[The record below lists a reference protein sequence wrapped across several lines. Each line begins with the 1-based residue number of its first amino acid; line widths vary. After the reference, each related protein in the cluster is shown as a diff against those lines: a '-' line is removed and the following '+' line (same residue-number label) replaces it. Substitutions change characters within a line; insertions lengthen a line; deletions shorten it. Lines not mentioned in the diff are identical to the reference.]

1 MQPNFLIFITD
12 QHRADHLGCYGNSIV
27 RTPNIDALADDG
39 VSFDRAYVATPVCM
53 PNRGSIMTSRMPSV
67 HGARSNGVPL
77 PLESVTFADLLGQ
90 SGYRTALVGKSHIQ
104 NMEDIPPLLQP
115 APKLPGTRPVAGLP
129 ESRRG
134 EPDSV
139 AYGQELLSAWRDPA
153 HQMRTP
159 YYGFQDVVL
168 CNGHGDECFGD
179 WLRWLEREHPEL
191 AKRRGREHGVRDPN
205 IAAPQAWQTAL
216 DEFSYPSHFIAEQ
229 SSRWITEHVQHHP
242 DQPFALMCSFPDPH
256 HPWTPPGRYWNMYR
270 PEDMPLPYSQDP
282 AVRQPRHVQW
292 LIDERESGAARVD
305 SPRLFAASAR
315 ELQEMIALTYG
326 MITNIDDRIGM
337 VMNTLKSCGADK
349 NTVVVF
355 TADHGDL
362 MGDHGI
368 VLKGPLHY
376 QGLVRVPFIWRD
388 PSAAAASSA
397 DAPAARRDDLVSSI
411 DLPATILARAGISA
425 PNGSQGKALFDTVGE
440 ALPSG
445 RDAVL
450 IEENQQRAYM
460 GFKNAVSVR
469 TLVTNRHRLSV
480 FQEGDWGELY
490 DLQNDPHEINNLWDE
505 AEAESIKSALLL
517 RLVRAQIE
525 HAETSPN
532 PTRIA

>member
-27 RTPNIDALADDG
+27 RTPHIDTLASQG
-39 VSFDRAYVATPVCM
+39 VSFDRAYVAAPVCM
-53 PNRGSIMTSRMPSV
+53 PNRGSILTSRMPSV

-77 PLESVTFADLLGQ
+77 PLSSVTFADQLAEF
-90 SGYRTALVGKSHIQ
+90 GYHTALVGKGHIQ
-104 NMEDIPPLLQP
+104 NMEDLPPLTNPP
-115 APKLPGTRPVAGLP
+115 AGLPGTRQSAAFS
-129 ESRRG
+129 ESRRDVF
-134 EPDSV
+134 DSDP
-139 AYGQELLSAWRDPA
+139 YGQELQAAWLDPQ
-153 HQMRTP
+153 HRITTP
-159 YYGFQDVVL
+159 YYGFQDVIL

-191 AKRRGREHGVRDPN
+191 ARRRGRAHSKRDPA
-205 IAAPQAWQTAL
+205 IGAPQAWQTPL
-216 DEFSYPSHFIAEQ
+216 DEFSYPTHYIAEQ
-229 SSRWITEHVQHHP
+229 SRQWLENHAATAP

-256 HPWTPPGRYWNMYR
+256 HPWTPPGRYWDMYR
-270 PEDMPLPYSQDP
+270 PDDMPLPASMDP
-282 AVRQPRHVQW
+282 EVQQPPHVQW
-292 LIDERESGAARVD
+292 LLDERRQGAARLD

-315 ELQEMIALTYG
+315 ELQEMTALTYG

-337 VMNTLKSCGADK
+337 VMDTLKATGADK
-349 NTVVVF
+349 NTVVIF

-376 QGLVRVPFIWRD
+376 QGLVRVPLIWRD
-388 PSAAAASSA
+388 PSMAGAA
-397 DAPAARRDDLVSSI
+397 DASATRRDDLVSSI
-411 DLPATILARAGISA
+411 DLPASILARAGIS
-425 PNGSQGKALFDTVGE
+425 PTNGSQGKPLFDTAGKV
-440 ALPSG
+440 LPSG

-460 GFKNAVSVR
+460 GFKNPVKAR
-469 TLVTNRHRLSV
+469 TLITDRYRLTV
-480 FQEGDWGELY
+480 FQEGSWGELY
-490 DLQNDPHEINNLWDE
+490 DLRDDPLELANLWE
-505 AEAESIKSALLL
+505 APHAQDIKASLVHRLARAL
-517 RLVRAQIE
+517 IE

>member
-12 QHRADHLGCYGNSIV
+12 QHRADHLGCYGNAIV
-27 RTPNIDALADDG
+27 RTPHIDALARAG
-39 VSFDRAYVATPVCM
+39 TCFDRAYVAAPVCM

-77 PLESVTFADLLGQ
+77 PLDSVTFTELLGA

-104 NMEDIPPLLQP
+104 NMEDVPPVLKP
-115 APKLPGTRPVAGLP
+115 APAVPGTQANENLP
-129 ESRRG
+129 ESRHG
-134 EPDSV
+134 DIDSP
-139 AYGQELLSAWRDPA
+139 AYGQELQSAWTDPA
-153 HQMRTP
+153 HHIQTP
-159 YYGFQDVVL
+159 YYGFQDVIL

-179 WLRWLEREHPEL
+179 WLRWLEKEHPGL
-191 AKRRGREHGVRDPN
+191 AQRRGREHGARDPA
-205 IAAPQAWQTAL
+205 ITAPQAWKTQL
-216 DEFSYPSHFIAEQ
+216 DEFSYPTHFIAEQ
-229 SSRWITEHVQHHP
+229 SSQWIEEHVQSRP

-256 HPWTPPGRYWNMYR
+256 HPWTPPGRYWDMYR
-270 PEDMPLPYSQDP
+270 PEDMALPHSRDP
-282 AVRQPRHVQW
+282 GVAQPRHVQW
-292 LIDERESGAARVD
+292 LLDERSSGAAKVD
-305 SPRLFAASAR
+305 SPRLFAASGR
-315 ELQEMIALTYG
+315 ELQEMMALTFG

-337 VMNTLKSCGADK
+337 VMDTLKKCGVDQ
-349 NTVVVF
+349 NTVVIF

-388 PSAAAASSA
+388 PAAAADPSA
-397 DAPAARRDDLVSSI
+397 PRRDDLVSSI
-411 DLPATILARAGISA
+411 DLPASILARAGISA
-425 PNGSQGKALFDTVGE
+425 PNGSQGKALFDTVG
-440 ALPSG
+440 AVLPSG

-460 GFKNAVSVR
+460 GFKNPVRAR
-469 TLVTNRHRLSV
+469 TLITERYRLTV

-490 DLQNDPHEINNLWDE
+490 DLQDDPLEITNLWEEPE
-505 AEAESIKSALLL
+505 AAGTKSTLLHRLARAL
-517 RLVRAQIE
+517 IE

>member
-1 MQPNFLIFITD
+1 MPPNFLIFITD

-27 RTPNIDALADDG
+27 RTPNIDALAQDG
-39 VSFDRAYVATPVCM
+39 VRFDRAYVAAPVCM

-77 PLESVTFADLLGQ
+77 PLESVTFADLLGE

-104 NMEDIPPLLQP
+104 NMEDLPPVLKPAPPVPGTQP
-115 APKLPGTRPVAGLP
+115 AGSWP

-134 EPDSV
+134 DIDSA
-139 AYGQELLSAWRDPA
+139 AYGQELHSAWRDPA
-153 HQMRTP
+153 HRIQTP
-159 YYGFQDVVL
+159 YYGFQDVIL
-168 CNGHGDECFGD
+168 CNGHADECFGD
-179 WLRWLEREHPEL
+179 WSRWLEQAHPEL
-191 AKRRGREHGVRDPN
+191 AQRRGREHGVRDPA
-205 IAAPQAWQTAL
+205 ISAPQAWRTPL
-216 DEFSYPSHFIAEQ
+216 DEFTYPTHYIAEQ
-229 SSRWITEHVQHHP
+229 SSRWIEDHVQNRP

-256 HPWTPPGRYWNMYR
+256 HPWSPPGRYWDMYR
-270 PEDMPLPYSQDP
+270 PEDMPLPASGDP
-282 AVRQPRHVQW
+282 DVAQPRHVQW
-292 LIDERESGAARVD
+292 LMDERSSGAAKLN
-305 SPRLFAASAR
+305 SPRLFAATAR
-315 ELQEMIALTYG
+315 ELQEMIALTFG

-337 VMNTLKSCGADK
+337 VMETLKKCGVDQ
-349 NTVVVF
+349 NTVVIF

-388 PSAAAASSA
+388 PAAASE
-397 DAPAARRDDLVSSI
+397 APAARRDDLVSSI
-411 DLPATILARAGISA
+411 DLAASILARAGISA
-425 PNGSQGKALFDTVGE
+425 PNGAQGKALFDPVG
-440 ALPSG
+440 AGLPSG
-445 RDAVL
+445 RGAVL

-460 GFKNAVSVR
+460 GFENPVRAR
-469 TLVTNRHRLSV
+469 TLVTARHRLTV

-490 DLQNDPHEINNLWDE
+490 DLLEDPLELTNLWDE
-505 AEAESIKSALLL
+505 PEAAGTRSTLLHRLARAL
-517 RLVRAQIE
+517 IE